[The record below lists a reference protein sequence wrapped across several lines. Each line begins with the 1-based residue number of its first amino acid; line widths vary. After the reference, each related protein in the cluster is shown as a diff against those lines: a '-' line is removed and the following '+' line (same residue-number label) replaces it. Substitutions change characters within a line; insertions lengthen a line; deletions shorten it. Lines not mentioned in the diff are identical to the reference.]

1 MTVLDNPVEILKL
14 LDKSNCG
21 ECGEKT
27 CLAFASAV
35 FQRRRSLAEC
45 PKVDRKIVESVS
57 GENQT
62 ETVVSDNR
70 EEAIE
75 EMKKEVSKLDLPS
88 IANRIGATFSDDRLT
103 VKILGR
109 NFSVDTEGNLHSEIH
124 INPWVAGPFLDYVIR
139 SAGVPPTGNWVSL
152 RELEGGRAQ
161 YPLFEKRCEEPMKKV
176 ADESTELFDYMV
188 HVFDGKEVDKQFQ
201 SDVSVVLNFLP
212 LVPAMICYW
221 SPEDGMGSSLNVFF
235 DETADQN
242 LSIGSIFSLGAG
254 FSQMIQKVAW
264 RHM

>member
-27 CLAFASAV
+27 CLAFAGAV

-45 PKVDRKIVESVS
+45 PRVDRKIVESLK
-57 GENQT
+57 EEDQT
-62 ETVVSDNR
+62 EKIVSDNR

-75 EMKKEVSKLDLPS
+75 EMKKEVQKLDLP
-88 IANRIGATFSDDRLT
+88 AVADRIGGKFSNGRLT
-103 VKILGR
+103 VKILGKD
-109 NFSVDTEGNLHSEIH
+109 FSVDAEGNLHSEIH

-152 RELEGGRAQ
+152 RELDGGRAQ
-161 YPLFEKRCEEPMKKV
+161 YPLFKKRCEEPMKKV
-176 ADESTELFDYMV
+176 ADESIELFDHIV
-188 HVFDGKEVDKQFQ
+188 HVFNGKEVDPQFQ
-201 SDVSVVLNFLP
+201 SDVSVVLRFLP

-221 SPEDGMGSSLNVFF
+221 SPAEGMGSSLNVFF
-235 DETADQN
+235 DETAGRN

>member
-27 CLAFASAV
+27 CVAFASAV
-35 FQRRRSLAEC
+35 FQRQRSLAEC
-45 PKVDRKIVESVS
+45 PKVDPKILE
-57 GENQT
+57 GILEEDQT
-62 ETVVSDNR
+62 EKVVSDNR

-75 EMKKEVSKLDLPS
+75 ELKKEVLNLDLPAVAEK
-88 IANRIGATFSDDRLT
+88 INGRFSNGVLT
-103 VKILGR
+103 VKILGK
-109 NFSVDTEGNLHSEIH
+109 NFSVDTQGNLHSEIH
-124 INPWVAGPFLDYVIR
+124 INPWVAGPFLDYVVR
-139 SAGVPPTGNWVSL
+139 SAGVQPTGNWVSL
-152 RELEGGRAQ
+152 RELHGGRAQ
-161 YPLFEKRCEEPMKKV
+161 YPLFKKRCEEPMKKV
-176 ADESTELFDYMV
+176 ADESIELFDYIV
-188 HVFDGKEVDKQFQ
+188 HVFDGKEVDQQFQ